1 MGTVFLLIIWTFH
14 AMDSKTDKYLKN
26 FGENLQKLREER
38 EISTRQFAD
47 LADISHSSVGR
58 LESGQTN
65 PTLTT
70 LIKLADALG
79 VSIDTLALR

>member
-1 MGTVFLLIIWTFH
+1 
-14 AMDSKTDKYLKN
+14 MDSKTDKYLKH

-47 LADISHSSVGR
+47 LAEISHSSVGR

-79 VSIDTLALR
+79 VSIDTLAMR

>member
-1 MGTVFLLIIWTFH
+1 
-14 AMDSKTDKYLKN
+14 MDSKTDRYLKN

-58 LESGQTN
+58 LESGKTN

-70 LIKLADALG
+70 LIKLAEALG
-79 VSIDTLALR
+79 VSIDTLAMR